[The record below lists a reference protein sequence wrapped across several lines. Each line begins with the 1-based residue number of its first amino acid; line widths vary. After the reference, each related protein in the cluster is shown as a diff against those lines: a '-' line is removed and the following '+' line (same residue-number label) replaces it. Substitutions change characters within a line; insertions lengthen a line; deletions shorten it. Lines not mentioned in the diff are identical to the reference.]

1 MGPASIEVFYDR
13 FGAIFF
19 RYTRFNTW
27 GVTSDRSKNI
37 VKTMIS
43 GFSRLILGLSLM
55 VFAGTGGAG
64 DLGRPAGK
72 VILTIS
78 GDIEH
83 TNAGDRAEFDRTML
97 EALGMTE
104 LTVETAWTDGRPTF
118 SGVLGSRILDAVG
131 ARGDEIVARAINDYQ
146 VTIPVS
152 DLRRY
157 PILFALKQD
166 GRYMRV
172 RDKGPIWVIYPR
184 ESHPELDNEE
194 TKQKWIWQLSSIHIQ

>member
-1 MGPASIEVFYDR
+1 
-13 FGAIFF
+13 
-19 RYTRFNTW
+19 
-27 GVTSDRSKNI
+27 
-37 VKTMIS
+37 MIS
-43 GFSRLILGLSLM
+43 GLGRVATGLALIVL
-55 VFAGTGGAG
+55 AGAAGAG

-97 EALGMTE
+97 EALGTSE

-146 VTIPVS
+146 VTIPIS

-184 ESHPELDNEE
+184 ETNPELDNEE

>member
-1 MGPASIEVFYDR
+1 
-13 FGAIFF
+13 
-19 RYTRFNTW
+19 
-27 GVTSDRSKNI
+27 
-37 VKTMIS
+37 MIS
-43 GFSRLILGLSLM
+43 GLGRIVAGLALIAL
-55 VFAGTGGAG
+55 AGAAGAG

-78 GDIEH
+78 GNIEN
-83 TNAGDRAEFDRTML
+83 TNAGERAEFDRTML
-97 EALGMTE
+97 EALGISE

-146 VTIPVS
+146 VTIPIS

-172 RDKGPIWVIYPR
+172 RDQGPIWVIYPR
-184 ESHPELDNEE
+184 ETYPELDNEE
-194 TKQKWIWQLSSIHIQ
+194 TKHKWIWQLSSIHIE

>member
-1 MGPASIEVFYDR
+1 
-13 FGAIFF
+13 
-19 RYTRFNTW
+19 
-27 GVTSDRSKNI
+27 
-37 VKTMIS
+37 MIS
-43 GFSRLILGLSLM
+43 GLGRIVAGLALIAL
-55 VFAGTGGAG
+55 AGAAGAG

-78 GDIEH
+78 GNIEN
-83 TNAGDRAEFDRTML
+83 TNAGERAEFDRTML
-97 EALGMTE
+97 EALGISE

-146 VTIPVS
+146 VTIPIS

-184 ESHPELDNEE
+184 ETYPELDNEE

>member
-1 MGPASIEVFYDR
+1 
-13 FGAIFF
+13 
-19 RYTRFNTW
+19 
-27 GVTSDRSKNI
+27 
-37 VKTMIS
+37 MIS
-43 GFSRLILGLSLM
+43 GLVRIAAGLALIAL
-55 VFAGTGGAG
+55 AGAASAG
-64 DLGRPAGK
+64 ELGRPAGK
-72 VILTIS
+72 VMLTIS
-78 GDIEH
+78 GNIEN

-97 EALGMTE
+97 EALGTSE

-131 ARGDEIVARAINDYQ
+131 ARGNEIVARAINDYQ
-146 VTIPVS
+146 VTIPIS

-184 ESHPELDNEE
+184 ETYPELDNEE

>member
-1 MGPASIEVFYDR
+1 
-13 FGAIFF
+13 
-19 RYTRFNTW
+19 
-27 GVTSDRSKNI
+27 
-37 VKTMIS
+37 MIS
-43 GFSRLILGLSLM
+43 GLWPIAAGLALIVL
-55 VFAGTGGAG
+55 AGAAGAG

-97 EALGMTE
+97 EALGTSE
-104 LTVETAWTDGRPTF
+104 LTVETAWTEGRPTF

-146 VTIPVS
+146 VTIPIS

-184 ESHPELDNEE
+184 ETYPELDNEE

>member
-1 MGPASIEVFYDR
+1 MKTRVYGLARVVAGASL
-13 FGAIFF
+13 
-19 RYTRFNTW
+19 
-27 GVTSDRSKNI
+27 
-37 VKTMIS
+37 
-43 GFSRLILGLSLM
+43 LILASA
-55 VFAGTGGAG
+55 VGAG

-72 VILTIS
+72 VILTVS

-97 EALGMTE
+97 EALGLSE
-104 LTVETAWTDGRPTF
+104 LTVATAWTEGRPTF

-131 ARGDEIVARAINDYQ
+131 ARGDELVARAINDYQ
-146 VTIPVS
+146 IRIPVS

-184 ESHPELDNEE
+184 ETYPELDTEE

>member
-1 MGPASIEVFYDR
+1 M
-13 FGAIFF
+13 
-19 RYTRFNTW
+19 
-27 GVTSDRSKNI
+27 
-37 VKTMIS
+37 KTMIS